1 MMMRLL
7 RLSGKIFT
15 AGRREKGGQNTRE
28 KSGNFQKTK
37 QNKQRKKKEKKK
49 QNVGRKEI
57 FGFHAGSVVF

>member
-28 KSGNFQKTK
+28 KIGNFQKTK

-49 QNVGRKEI
+49 TKRW
-57 FGFHAGSVVF
+57 

>member
-28 KSGNFQKTK
+28 KIGNFQK
-37 QNKQRKKKEKKK
+37 QNKTNNERKKKKKTLVEKKFLAFTP
-49 QNVGRKEI
+49 GL
-57 FGFHAGSVVF
+57 